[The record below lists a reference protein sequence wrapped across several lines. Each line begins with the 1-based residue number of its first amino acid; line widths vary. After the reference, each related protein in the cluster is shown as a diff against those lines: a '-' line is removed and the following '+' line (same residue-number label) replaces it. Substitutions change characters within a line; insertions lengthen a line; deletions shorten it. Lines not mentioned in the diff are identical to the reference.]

1 MNGIRCYI
9 RKRSKNKRTLVHP
22 RMRHR
27 EQFGRHYEIAAQLN
41 IDIYSPRPAVNIPY
55 PPHSTFDA
63 ETEMR
68 RLDDA
73 ISTLRNHID
82 QLTSNLDTRI
92 VNLQSEWRQH
102 LAETADLLD
111 KFDHISKRQQ
121 KRRSREKA
129 AEGGPGVDP
138 EADPEPTTDPVT
150 MRVQARRRGNAI
162 RS

>member
-1 MNGIRCYI
+1 MLFAS
-9 RKRSKNKRTLVHP
+9 RSN
-22 RMRHR
+22 
-27 EQFGRHYEIAAQLN
+27 
-41 IDIYSPRPAVNIPY
+41 
-55 PPHSTFDA
+55 FDA
-63 ETEMR
+63 ETEVR
-68 RLDDA
+68 RVVDA
-73 ISTLRNHID
+73 LNTLEGAVEALR
-82 QLTSNLDTRI
+82 SSMDTRI

-111 KFDHISKRQQ
+111 RFDHISKRQQ